1 MAWSRLNVRML
12 FMFVFIC
19 AGFMFLF
26 LFMDIDAYDLAI
38 TRKTK
43 LKHLHLSNNTQL
55 VANSTEQ
62 LESIEEFMKRYSLI
76 HVKRTKHTNE
86 MCLRHG
92 KRLAG
97 KPLSKLLVNEK
108 HKLVFCQTPKV
119 GSVSWCRIMLVLSE
133 YMNYT
138 QVMKLTAAQVSR
150 AWKKHV
156 PRLGAF
162 PLSKQKHIL
171 ANYTKFMFVRHPFTR
186 LLSAFN
192 DKMKKK
198 DGKYQ
203 RGTEYYVNKIK
214 GHYRWDRNATE
225 DVEFVD
231 FINMVVSNVGNV
243 HWSEM
248 YKVCGSCDIHY
259 DVIGHFEDMTND
271 AKYILTL
278 SNVTSVG
285 FPEPSKS
292 HATYS
297 SDNDKIFKAF
307 STLPVSMLADLYYKF
322 KYDFTLFDY
331 KIPFRINQNRK

>member
-1 MAWSRLNVRML
+1 MASSGSNVRRFI
-12 FMFVFIC
+12 FMFVLIC
-19 AGFMFLF
+19 AGFMLIF
-26 LFMDIDAYDLAI
+26 LFMDITDVYDLAI

-43 LKHLHLSNNTQL
+43 LKHVHLSNNTHL

-62 LESIEEFMKRYSLI
+62 LESFEEFMKRYSLI
-76 HVKRTKHTNE
+76 HAKRAKHTNE
-86 MCLRHG
+86 MCSRHG
-92 KRLAG
+92 KRLAKMKG
-97 KPLSKLLVNEK
+97 KPRLLVNEK

-119 GSVSWCRIMLVLSE
+119 GSTSWCRIMLVLSE

-138 QVMKLTAAQVSR
+138 QAMNLTTEEVSD

-156 PRLGAF
+156 PSLYTF
-162 PLSKQKHIL
+162 PVSKQKHIL
-171 ANYTKFMFVRHPFTR
+171 ATYTKFMFVRHPFTR
-186 LLSAFN
+186 LLSAFT
-192 DKMKKK
+192 DKMKTK

-203 RGTEYYVNKIK
+203 RGADKIIDKIK
-214 GHYRWDRNATE
+214 AHRYDENATE
-225 DVEFVD
+225 KVEFVD
-231 FINMVVSNVGNV
+231 FINLVVSNVYTDL
-243 HWSEM
+243 HWSDM
-248 YKVCGSCDIHY
+248 YKICRPCNIHY
-259 DVIGHFEDMTND
+259 DIIGHFEDMSND

-292 HATYS
+292 HVTYS

-331 KIPFRINQNRK
+331 KIPFSIN